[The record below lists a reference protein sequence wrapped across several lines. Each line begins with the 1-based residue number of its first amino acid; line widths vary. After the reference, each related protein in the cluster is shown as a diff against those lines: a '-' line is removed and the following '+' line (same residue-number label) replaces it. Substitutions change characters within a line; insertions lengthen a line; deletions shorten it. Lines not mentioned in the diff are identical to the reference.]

1 MDKKRVLIVDDEEDL
16 QEILCFN
23 LQNEGY
29 DVCTA
34 SSGEEAL
41 EMDLT
46 KTDLIL
52 LDVMMGGISGFKVA
66 DTIRKKLNLSVPII
80 FLTAK
85 ITENDLLTGFS
96 IGADDYMTKPFSVKE
111 LIARCKAVL
120 NRHHQPIL
128 KEEVVCDDAVIQLD
142 ELRVNRTKM
151 EVFLND
157 TAVSLTKKEYD
168 ILLLLLMSDGRV
180 YTREEILSKVWSE
193 ETYVLE
199 RTVDVHMARLR
210 KKLGAFGVRLVNRQG
225 YGYSLK

>member
-1 MDKKRVLIVDDEEDL
+1 MEKKRILIVDDEEDL
-16 QEILCFN
+16 QEILSFN

-41 EMDLT
+41 GLDLA
-46 KTDLIL
+46 KIDLIL

-66 DTIRKKLNLSVPII
+66 DAIRKKLLLSVPII

-96 IGADDYMTKPFSVKE
+96 IGADDYITKPFSVKE

-120 NRHHQPIL
+120 SRRHQPVQKMQVASDESIS
-128 KEEVVCDDAVIQLD
+128 QLD
-142 ELRVNRTKM
+142 ELRVNRTTM

-157 TAVSLTKKEYD
+157 TTVALTKKEYD

-180 YTREEILSKVWSE
+180 YTREEILSRVWSD

-210 KKLGAFGVRLVNRQG
+210 KKLGTFGVRLVNRPG